1 MPSNRG
7 LSPESQVCGHFPSLQ
22 SIQGGLAEVRGDP
35 TAGPWKQSSG
45 AVQQPVFCCCHPPL
59 LPPEGMWEAGWQ
71 KLLGLWKK
79 SERLKPTG
87 NVISPCKAQ
96 EN

>member
-1 MPSNRG
+1 MPSNRV

-35 TAGPWKQSSG
+35 TAGPWKLLGSCAAASVLLLSPTTSST
-45 AVQQPVFCCCHPPL
+45 
-59 LPPEGMWEAGWQ
+59 EGMWEAGRQ

-87 NVISPCKAQ
+87 NVISPRKAQ